1 MNRKEK
7 IIIIGIPIIFQ
18 HKYEISL
25 YINYPSKIY
34 LSLSNSLKV
43 TFFQVKKSFP
53 VINSFYN
60 D

>member
-7 IIIIGIPIIFQ
+7 SIIIGIPIIFQ

-25 YINYPSKIY
+25 YLNYPSKIY

-53 VINSFYN
+53 VIN
-60 D
+60 